1 MPEAVLP
8 ATFLKALAAHFPTA
22 IGVVPVKQGDHHG
35 AIVTFDTVEA
45 QAKAYSIGI
54 QVGSLTIIGTQTL
67 SSDNSIYRIS
77 LDRLP
82 ILRPEKLTP
91 LLRQMLESYGKV
103 LHVGLLL
110 DPATNLFF
118 GKGFALLDTSTTEG
132 STFRELSHEMYLNNQ
147 HLVFAS
153 WRGVSSRPATD
164 VKVHNSY
171 LKIAQN
177 KGIIKLGLSN
187 PAWIPYPIEGATS
200 AQAGYSNEMQQS
212 KSVTSTIDN
221 TASLEIKEFPD
232 ETAVSEKHQDHV
244 KSLPIQAKTQDMHYV
259 DNTTNVSVSYTAIP
273 KIHSINANQSTST
286 HENNHNIMKQ
296 LNGLAIKDLD
306 NSEEDTESDSDYQS
320 SAGDQSEVTES
331 DTEEYGSDDEMDL
344 DEEVCIFQ
352 EEARV
357 AQNNPNPSSDQ
368 L

>member
-153 WRGVSSRPATD
+153 WRGMETHCFYCHKPAHTKATCPILERRKLKTSYGCQSPQLLFKDCTEQRNNQIGSKQSRMDPVSHR
-164 VKVHNSY
+164 
-171 LKIAQN
+171 
-177 KGIIKLGLSN
+177 GSN
-187 PAWIPYPIEGATS
+187 
-200 AQAGYSNEMQQS
+200 
-212 KSVTSTIDN
+212 
-221 TASLEIKEFPD
+221 L
-232 ETAVSEKHQDHV
+232 
-244 KSLPIQAKTQDMHYV
+244 
-259 DNTTNVSVSYTAIP
+259 
-273 KIHSINANQSTST
+273 STSR
-286 HENNHNIMKQ
+286 IQ
-296 LNGLAIKDLD
+296 
-306 NSEEDTESDSDYQS
+306 
-320 SAGDQSEVTES
+320 
-331 DTEEYGSDDEMDL
+331 
-344 DEEVCIFQ
+344 
-352 EEARV
+352 
-357 AQNNPNPSSDQ
+357 
-368 L
+368 